1 MVNPSKNPKNARNV
15 SLWPTSNIPQTGKKN
30 VREQTH
36 SHPYTEGMQ
45 YTHFCSKKRPSFF
58 GERPHFPQILLPPQH
73 SKGPRCH
80 PGDPGDTDLE
90 KMGWIPSHLGRHP
103 WLWQIR
109 ETVQKLVTPS
119 YLKHWLKASFGGII
133 SSSRCIAIPHLP
145 APCFRSLSG
154 PGPPGAKN
162 IW

>member
-80 PGDPGDTDLE
+80 PGGPENTDLE
-90 KMGWIPSHLGRHP
+90 KMGWIPCHLGRHK
-103 WLWQIR
+103 LAFGR
-109 ETVQKLVTPS
+109 SQK
-119 YLKHWLKASFGGII
+119 
-133 SSSRCIAIPHLP
+133 SSRNWSPQATWNIGWKPHLGVSENSVP
-145 APCFRSLSG
+145 LNPMVNDHY
-154 PGPPGAKN
+154 PY
-162 IW
+162 